1 MTKVDN
7 TTYIIQLVTI
17 HHGRKV
23 ISLAISASKYNK
35 LALGTIKNDIML
47 SSSISLTTIGRN
59 LKTLH

>member
-47 SSSISLTTIGRN
+47 SSISLTTIGRN